1 MTAAEITT
9 NHQCLFATTGF
20 RRVWSN
26 KPVTVEVMRDWDRN
40 RLLKVV
46 NGKVAKTMRIP
57 HNWKDRERGDGRKW
71 IVGSVMPEYGLHL
84 TPTVQVVFFDKRNGN
99 ALAKTF

>member
-9 NHQCLFATTGF
+9 NHQILFATDGF
-20 RRVWSN
+20 RHLLSK
-26 KPVTVEVMRDWDRN
+26 KPVSVSVLRDWDRN

-71 IVGSVMPEYGLHL
+71 IVGSVMPEFGLHL
-84 TPTVQVVFFDKRNGN
+84 SPAVKVVFYDKRNGN
-99 ALAKTF
+99 TIAKTF